1 MSELPRKRPMPER
14 TQAEKDEN
22 PLAALERWNT
32 RNYYLIKR
40 LENIKVNKE
49 KTVLPSEAYELT
61 DRMEYEFGEIL
72 IDVAEKFAMLRGG
85 ADENGELHLS
95 EDDLEKAMKVITSD
109 YYVECRKRRSNI

>member
-1 MSELPRKRPMPER
+1 MSDLPRKHPMPER

-40 LENIKVNKE
+40 LENIKVDRK
-49 KTVLPSEAYELT
+49 KTILPSEVYELA
-61 DRMEYEFGEIL
+61 DKMEYEFGEIL

-85 ADENGELHLS
+85 PDEHGELHLT
-95 EDDLEKAMKVITSD
+95 EDDFEKAMRVLTSD
-109 YYVECRKRRSNI
+109 YYHECRARRSDI